1 MIYFDNLQYGFNLI
15 KSINYLFCL
24 DPCAR
29 VNCNHGRCEVD
40 RSTAVCR
47 CYQGYT
53 GHDCLT
59 PLGKQSLILGLAAP
73 LLFVSYLLDVVN

>member
-1 MIYFDNLQYGFNLI
+1 MIYHKILF
-15 KSINYLFCL
+15 FCL
-24 DPCAR
+24 DPCVR

-40 RSTAVCR
+40 RGTAVCR

-59 PLGKQSLILGLAAP
+59 PLGKQYLIVVLGAY
-73 LLFVSYLLDVVN
+73 FLDVVY

>member
-1 MIYFDNLQYGFNLI
+1 MIHLETDFKSALFD
-15 KSINYLFCL
+15 L

-29 VNCNHGRCEVD
+29 VNCNHGRCEID
-40 RSTAVCR
+40 RTTAVCR

-59 PLGKQSLILGLAAP
+59 PLGKLSLGKKEFR
-73 LLFVSYLLDVVN
+73 LLLY